1 MSDGGKGSAPRP
13 FSVPHS
19 DFAANFDRIFGKAP
33 DEIDD
38 APEEDD
44 NEDEDP
50 VCTWCGG
57 CGEGMYDGATCG
69 KCHGSGVEPS
79 DKDEE
84 P

>member
-19 DFAANFDRIFGKAP
+19 DFSENFDRIFGKAP
-33 DEIDD
+33 EPEETDV
-38 APEEDD
+38 APEDD
-44 NEDEDP
+44 DEDP
-50 VCTWCGG
+50 VCSWCGG
-57 CGEGMYDGATCG
+57 CGEGMYDGAACG